1 MQKFYRHLHRQKH
14 IDLRYKHTHTH
25 TNVHACTHTLFRKK
39 CNTFKDKFIVL
50 KIDATG
56 SLSL

>member
-1 MQKFYRHLHRQKH
+1 MKGILKNISQYFTIKL
-14 IDLRYKHTHTH
+14 
-25 TNVHACTHTLFRKK
+25 TLKK

-50 KIDATG
+50 KGDVTG